1 MLTDFIILLSIAVSV
16 IAFNNQRVFNKY
28 LFNPYATYHYK
39 QYYRLFTHAFLHGD
53 YMHLAFNMYALYIFG
68 QVLETQYFPT
78 LFQTKAVFYYLLL
91 YGGGI
96 VFSSVYELFRQK
108 DNPNYTSLGASG
120 AVTAIV
126 FSVILINPTIGMG
139 ILFIPVSIPAWI
151 FGAIYLL
158 YSWYMGKRQLDNIGH
173 TAHFWGAVF
182 GFVFTIILKPALLS
196 RFFTEIF

>member
-1 MLTDFIILLSIAVSV
+1 MLTDFIILLSIAASV

-68 QVLETQYFPT
+68 QVLELLYFPA
-78 LFQTKAVFYYLLL
+78 LFHNKAGFYFILL
-91 YGGGI
+91 YVGGI
-96 VFSSVYELFRQK
+96 VFSSAYELFRQK
-108 DNPNYTSLGASG
+108 DNPNYTSVGSSG

-139 ILFIPVSIPAWI
+139 IIFIPVSIPAWI

-182 GFVFTIILKPALLS
+182 GFVFTIALKPALLVN
-196 RFFTEIF
+196 FFSEIF

>member
-1 MLTDFIILLSIAVSV
+1 MLTDFIILLSIAASV
-16 IAFNNQRVFNKY
+16 IAFYNQRVFNKY

-53 YMHLAFNMYALYIFG
+53 YMHLAFNIYALYIFG
-68 QVLETQYFPT
+68 QVLEDHYFPS
-78 LFQTKAVFYYLLL
+78 LFQNKAEFYYLLL

-96 VFSSVYELFRQK
+96 VFSSIYELFRQK

-139 ILFIPVSIPAWI
+139 IIFIPVSIPTWI

-182 GFVFTIILKPALLS
+182 GFVFTIALKPALLVN
-196 RFFTEIF
+196 FFSEIF

>member
-1 MLTDFIILLSIAVSV
+1 MITNALILLSIAASL
-16 IAFNNQRVFNKY
+16 IAFNNRSVFNKY
-28 LFNPYATYHYK
+28 LFSPYSTFHYK

-68 QVLETQYFPT
+68 QVLEDHYFPV
-78 LFQTKAVFYYLLL
+78 LFQNKAEFYYLLL
-91 YGGGI
+91 YMGGI

-139 ILFIPVSIPAWI
+139 IIFIPVSIPAWI

-182 GFVFTIILKPALLS
+182 GFVFTIALKPALLLN
-196 RFFTEIF
+196 FFNEIF